1 VFCIKQNR
9 PPVVD
14 QSHMDTPLQ
23 LLEGINLAWWPTL
36 LRSFWHIPT
45 TELALV
51 GDPQCDLDS
60 FTATLQDFSRL
71 LQSADV
77 DALDEMMLP

>member
-1 VFCIKQNR
+1 
-9 PPVVD
+9 
-14 QSHMDTPLQ
+14 MDTPQQ

-36 LRSFWHIPT
+36 LRSFWHTPT
-45 TELALV
+45 TELAPV